1 VSGAG
6 PGSPCVLS
14 VCDFLVKYTASL
26 TAAMAREGA
35 RAALLT
41 RTHDLEFGG
50 EPGARAAYL
59 GQMLGADAQLLTLA
73 GRPRHPRTWPETRR
87 LARTIR
93 ELAPHVVHVQQTSVN
108 DPRLLAAAGLRSGR
122 YAYTIHDIERHPGDE
137 GGRRRHDWIDTR
149 LARRAG
155 VIFVHADAL
164 VEQVHRRIGEHVPI
178 EVVPHGVVP
187 SSSLPASPGRELLF
201 FGRLSWYKGLDVLL
215 DAMPA
220 VWERL
225 GDVTLSVAGDGVL
238 PDHPLLAD
246 ERVRVRHEYVP
257 EDELPGLFGRASVV
271 VLPYREASQSGVGS
285 LAKGFGRPLV
295 ATRTGG
301 LPELLADG
309 SGLLVDPED
318 PAALAGAIVE
328 VLTRPGLSER
338 LVAAGTAGIL
348 ARSGWPRVAELT
360 LAAYERHGL
369 LAAGRGSWAAA
380 AASSAA

>member
-1 VSGAG
+1 MSEGT
-6 PGSPCVLS
+6 PGSPRVLS

-26 TAAMAREGA
+26 TAALAGA
-35 RAALLT
+35 GAGGALLT

-50 EPGARAAYL
+50 ETGAKAAYL
-59 GQMLGADAQLLTLA
+59 QQVLGPRVRLVTLA
-73 GRPRHPRTWPETRR
+73 GRTRDPRTWSDTRR

-93 ELAPHVVHVQQTSVN
+93 EFAPDVVHVQHTSVN
-108 DPRLLAAAGLRSGR
+108 DPRLLVASGLRPGR
-122 YAYTIHDIERHPGDE
+122 YAYTIHDVERHPGDKAA
-137 GGRRRHDWIDTR
+137 RRLHAWMDTC

-155 VIFVHADAL
+155 LIFVHADAL
-164 VEQVHRRIGEHVPI
+164 VERVHGRIGEHVPI
-178 EVVPHGVVP
+178 EVVPHGVMP
-187 SSSLPASPGRELLF
+187 SAPLPESPGRELLF
-201 FGRLSWYKGLDVLL
+201 FGRLSWYKGLDILL

-225 GDVTLSVAGDGVL
+225 ADVTLSVAGDGVL
-238 PDHPLLAD
+238 PDHPRLAD
-246 ERVRVRHEYVP
+246 DRVRVRREHVP
-257 EDELPGLFGRASVV
+257 EEHLVELFGRASVV

-285 LAKGFGRPLV
+285 LAKGFGRPII

-318 PAALAGAIVE
+318 PAALADAIVE

-338 LVAAGTAGIL
+338 LVVAGRAGIL

-369 LAAGRGSWAAA
+369 LSVGTGSRAAA